1 LTIGGEVGAASTARA
16 ASPAKAIEANIRK
29 GKTNRGMR
37 RRPFGQ
43 GATCGQAFPGGV
55 GSESI
60 NTGRYY
66 QHSILSQREAFASL
80 KSVFDGRGASEL
92 GRSRKEALAV
102 SNSGA
107 NVPIRLRGP
116 GRPTTLI

>member
-1 LTIGGEVGAASTARA
+1 
-16 ASPAKAIEANIRK
+16 
-29 GKTNRGMR
+29 MR

-92 GRSRKEALAV
+92 GRSRKEAFGREQLRRERADSIARPWPANNSDLSRDDAV
-102 SNSGA
+102 TASLGRIKSM
-107 NVPIRLRGP
+107 PRLR
-116 GRPTTLI
+116 